1 MKVRRVGVVMG
12 GSSAE
17 REVSLRS
24 GEAVASA
31 LGRLGHDVIPVLLG
45 AGHDALARLV
55 QAELDVA
62 FLALHGRLG
71 EDGCVQGALELLGI
85 PYTGSSVLASALA
98 MDKLKAKEL
107 FRLHNVP
114 TPPYYVFGA
123 EHRAADLEE
132 LHGAFG
138 FPVIVK
144 PRREGSSLGLSR
156 ANNMSE
162 LSRAIEA
169 ARAYDSSVLVERFIA
184 AKEVAVGILDG
195 RVLGAIEIAPRSGV
209 YDFQAKYTPGMTDYF
224 MPARLPP
231 ARYRGVLNLAERA
244 ARAIDASGA
253 VRVDLLVTEGQ
264 NEYVLEVN
272 TLPGMTE
279 TSLLPK
285 IAGAAGFGFAEL
297 CEAILARATLHTGT
311 PRSRPDHRLDRGRI
325 PIATEIRDELFTRGP
340 GQDVAVGRGVL
351 EVQVAFGRDHSLDG
365 LSHACSDVS
374 QEPIQTG
381 VADQHV
387 VEQID
392 ERSLA
397 RDRGGNL
404 RRAL

>member
-1 MKVRRVGVVMG
+1 MKGTRIGVVMG

-17 REVSLRS
+17 REISIHS
-24 GEAVASA
+24 GEAVVNA
-31 LGRLGHDVIPVLLG
+31 LRGLGYDVTAVLLG
-45 AGHDALARLV
+45 SGTDALAAFN
-55 QAELDVA
+55 QAEFDVA

-71 EDGCVQGALELLGI
+71 EDGCVQGLLELLGI

-114 TPPYYVFGA
+114 TPPYYVFGS
-123 EHRAADLEE
+123 EHCTADLEE
-132 LHGAFG
+132 VHGAFG

-144 PRREGSSLGLSR
+144 PRREGSSLGVTR
-156 ANNMSE
+156 ADNVSE
-162 LSRAIEA
+162 LSRAIQTA
-169 ARAYDSSVLVERFIA
+169 LGYDASVLIERFIE

-209 YDFQAKYTPGMTDYF
+209 YDFHAKYTPGMTDYF
-224 MPARLPP
+224 MPARLPAP
-231 ARYRGVLNLAERA
+231 RYRTVLNLAERA
-244 ARAIDASGA
+244 ARALGTSGA

-297 CEAILARATLHTGT
+297 CAAIVDRATLHTGT
-311 PRSRPDHRLDRGRI
+311 PRRTVTREIAPAGVVRMHAQG
-325 PIATEIRDELFTRGP
+325 PIIAAT
-340 GQDVAVGRGVL
+340 AVG
-351 EVQVAFGRDHSLDG
+351 S
-365 LSHACSDVS
+365 
-374 QEPIQTG
+374 
-381 VADQHV
+381 
-387 VEQID
+387 
-392 ERSLA
+392 
-397 RDRGGNL
+397 
-404 RRAL
+404 

>member
-1 MKVRRVGVVMG
+1 MKGRRIGVVMG

-17 REVSLRS
+17 REISIRS
-24 GEAVASA
+24 GEAVVNA
-31 LGRLGHDVIPVLLG
+31 LRGLGYDVTAVLLG
-45 AGHDALARLV
+45 SGSEALAV
-55 QAELDVA
+55 FNQAEFDVA

-71 EDGCVQGALELLGI
+71 EDGCVQGVLELLGI

-114 TPPYYVFGA
+114 TPPYYVFGS
-123 EHRAADLEE
+123 EHCAADLEE

-144 PRREGSSLGLSR
+144 PRREGSSLGVAR
-156 ANNMSE
+156 ADNVSE
-162 LSRAIEA
+162 LSRAIQA
-169 ARAYDSSVLVERFIA
+169 ALVYDASVLIERFIE

-224 MPARLPP
+224 MPARLPA
-231 ARYRGVLNLAERA
+231 ARYRTVLNLAERA
-244 ARAIDASGA
+244 ARALDTSGA
-253 VRVDLLVTEGQ
+253 VRVDVLVTEGQ

-297 CEAILARATLHTGT
+297 CEAIVERATLYTGT
-311 PRSRPDHRLDRGRI
+311 PRRTVTREIAAAGIVHMHAQG
-325 PIATEIRDELFTRGP
+325 PIIAAT
-340 GQDVAVGRGVL
+340 AVG
-351 EVQVAFGRDHSLDG
+351 S
-365 LSHACSDVS
+365 
-374 QEPIQTG
+374 
-381 VADQHV
+381 
-387 VEQID
+387 
-392 ERSLA
+392 
-397 RDRGGNL
+397 
-404 RRAL
+404 